1 MAYSNDPRFP
11 RWIKVQAYKHDGLL
25 HRQWSPA
32 FLVEETSEYWAL
44 ASKTSLVTEGDGRKW
59 ITKENAVFLL
69 FKHRWMNVIAMF
81 KENRGICYYVN
92 IATPTILD
100 HGYLKYIDYDLDIK
114 LYPDHIEKTLDENE
128 YARHIQTYGY
138 PRDLSA
144 AIERSAE
151 EVKTMIAE
159 GRFPFIDS
167 EITDLYHKFL
177 DMNKPFIGRG
187 NNNQKR

>member
-1 MAYSNDPRFP
+1 M
-11 RWIKVQAYKHDGLL
+11 
-25 HRQWSPA
+25 
-32 FLVEETSEYWAL
+32 
-44 ASKTSLVTEGDGRKW
+44 
-59 ITKENAVFLL
+59 FLL

-187 NNNQKR
+187 NNIQKR

>member
-1 MAYSNDPRFP
+1 M
-11 RWIKVQAYKHDGLL
+11 
-25 HRQWSPA
+25 
-32 FLVEETSEYWAL
+32 
-44 ASKTSLVTEGDGRKW
+44 
-59 ITKENAVFLL
+59 FLL

-187 NNNQKR
+187 SNNQKR